1 MFTKEERILLKR
13 LAAGEFDGRIG
24 DDLDTYYKY
33 IKDGIPVEVW
43 EGKTQRF
50 FDNRTTER
58 FPGKI
63 KKLFYK
69 TDEEKL
75 EFLRKFGF
83 LINDPQVRKYSQKFK
98 PKSAKPRQSKKPSG
112 KSARLIGETL
122 GISSRQVNLLL
133 LEAGLLDGEPGNWTL
148 TAAGEKYGRW
158 KEVPNGYGAYLTWD
172 EDVIDILDQLLR

>member
-33 IKDGIPVEVW
+33 IKDGLPVEVW
-43 EGKTQRF
+43 EGKRQRF

-58 FPGKI
+58 FSGNI
-63 KKLFYK
+63 KKNYYES
-69 TDEEKL
+69 DEEKL
-75 EFLRKFGF
+75 EFLRKYGF
-83 LINDPQVRKYSQKFK
+83 LINDPQVRSYSKKFK
-98 PKSAKPRQSKKPSG
+98 PEGTKPRQSKKPSG

-133 LEAGLLDGEPGNWTL
+133 SEAGLLDGEPGNWTL
-148 TAAGEKYGRW
+148 TTVGEKYGRW
-158 KEVPNGYGAYLTWD
+158 KEVSNGYGAYLIWD
-172 EDVIDILDQLLR
+172 EDVIDILDQLLG